1 MSDSTDEIL
10 MERYLIG
17 ELAAFDELF
26 ARYTPRLF
34 GFFMRSFGNRAVAE
48 DLLQVTVLKWHKA
61 RRTYRMGMPLRPWL
75 FTIAARV
82 RLDEWRRR
90 AKKPLTEDDLDLQVP
105 ATPSELLSEQSEV
118 ARVQQALADLPES
131 HRTVVQLHYYEG
143 LSFKQVAEILATSE
157 AAVKQR
163 AFRAYERLRASLVA
177 RQ

>member
-1 MSDSTDEIL
+1 MSEETDEML
-10 MERYLIG
+10 MDRYLTG
-17 ELAAFDELF
+17 DMPAFDVLF
-26 ARYTPRLF
+26 KRYSPRLY
-34 GFFMRSFGNRAVAE
+34 GFFMRSFGSRAVAE

-61 RRTYRMGMPLRPWL
+61 RRLYRMGAPLKPWL

-105 ATPSELLSEQSEV
+105 PTPSELLSTQTEA
-118 ARVQQALADLPES
+118 ARVQRALADLPES

-143 LSFKQVAEILATSE
+143 LSFKEVAEILVTSE

-163 AFRAYERLRASLVA
+163 AFRAYERLRAVLGA